1 MTILHQVAFGSRC
14 LMGILANNSY
24 LAKQNNRA
32 LEKRFQESKQFIPL
46 KRLTG
51 AYFKSLIDQIKE
63 VISDT

>member
-1 MTILHQVAFGSRC
+1 
-14 LMGILANNSY
+14 MGILANNSY